1 MAPPK
6 PRQIA
11 IEVLILSQK
20 KQIPVERILGDSLK
34 EAQLNSIDS
43 NLCRELVSGCVRWRR
58 LLDWIINRLTNN
70 RKQKPI
76 IQEILRLGIYQV
88 FFLSRIPEHA
98 IVNESVIL
106 AKTNKHTAQSGFIN
120 AITRRLL
127 KEKETI
133 SKIISKLKTEQP
145 ALGYSHPNWL
155 FEKWVQQW
163 GHEKAVSLLKWNNK
177 PAPTYAR
184 LNLLNKKAEIIL
196 KLWESEKV
204 EIIPVDFDWTKKGTI
219 FQLLKHPKIESL
231 QSFNDGLFYIQDPS
245 TLLSV
250 SFLNIQSGQK
260 ILDLCAAPGGK
271 TCLIADL
278 INNQGEITS
287 TDINEV
293 RLKLLQE
300 NCKRLKIT
308 CVKTGLTENLLNDN
322 KKFDRVL
329 VDAPCTNSGVIRRRL
344 DLRWRK
350 TFEEKKQLTKIQL
363 QLLEKAAKHTE
374 QNGIIVYSTCSIDP
388 EENELI
394 VKRFLRKNEDWKLET
409 ERMLHPVEDQTDGA
423 YSAKLIKKQPC

>member
-20 KQIPVERILGDSLK
+20 KQIPVERILGNSLT

-58 LLDWIINRLTNN
+58 LLDWIINRQTNN
-70 RKQKPI
+70 RQQKPI
-76 IQEILRLGIYQV
+76 IQEILRLGIYQI
-88 FFLSRIPEHA
+88 FFLNRIPEHA

-106 AKTNKHTAQSGFIN
+106 AKSYKHGAQSGFIN
-120 AITRRLL
+120 AIMRRFL

-133 SKIISKLKTEQP
+133 FNIISKLKTEKP
-145 ALGYSHPNWL
+145 ALGYSHPDWL
-155 FEKWVQQW
+155 FEKWVKQW
-163 GHEKAVSLLKWNNK
+163 GHEKSLSLLKWNNQ
-177 PAPTYAR
+177 PAPNYAR
-184 LNLLNKKAEIIL
+184 LNLLNKKAEQIL

-204 EIIPVDFDWTKKGTI
+204 EAIPVDFDWIKKGTI
-219 FQLLKHPKIESL
+219 FQLLKHPKIETL
-231 QSFNDGLFYIQDPS
+231 QSFRDGLFYIQDPS

-250 SFLNIQSGQK
+250 SFLNLQSGQK
-260 ILDLCAAPGGK
+260 ILDLCASPGGK
-271 TCLIADL
+271 TSLIADQ

-287 TDINEV
+287 TDINEI
-293 RLKLLQE
+293 RLELLQE

-308 CVKTGLTENLLNDN
+308 CVKTGLTKELLNDN

-329 VDAPCTNSGVIRRRL
+329 VDAPCSNSGVIRRRL

-350 TFEEKKQLTKIQL
+350 TFEERKQLTKIQL
-363 QLLEKAAKHTE
+363 QLLEKATHHIDP
-374 QNGIIVYSTCSIDP
+374 NGIIVYSTCSINP
-388 EENELI
+388 EENEMI
-394 VKRFLRKNEDWKLET
+394 IKRFLKKNGDWKLDG

-423 YSAKLIKKQPC
+423 YSAKLIKKQPS

>member
-133 SKIISKLKTEQP
+133 S
-145 ALGYSHPNWL
+145 
-155 FEKWVQQW
+155 
-163 GHEKAVSLLKWNNK
+163 
-177 PAPTYAR
+177 
-184 LNLLNKKAEIIL
+184 
-196 KLWESEKV
+196 
-204 EIIPVDFDWTKKGTI
+204 
-219 FQLLKHPKIESL
+219 
-231 QSFNDGLFYIQDPS
+231 
-245 TLLSV
+245 
-250 SFLNIQSGQK
+250 
-260 ILDLCAAPGGK
+260 
-271 TCLIADL
+271 
-278 INNQGEITS
+278 
-287 TDINEV
+287 
-293 RLKLLQE
+293 
-300 NCKRLKIT
+300 
-308 CVKTGLTENLLNDN
+308 
-322 KKFDRVL
+322 
-329 VDAPCTNSGVIRRRL
+329 
-344 DLRWRK
+344 
-350 TFEEKKQLTKIQL
+350 
-363 QLLEKAAKHTE
+363 
-374 QNGIIVYSTCSIDP
+374 
-388 EENELI
+388 
-394 VKRFLRKNEDWKLET
+394 
-409 ERMLHPVEDQTDGA
+409 
-423 YSAKLIKKQPC
+423 